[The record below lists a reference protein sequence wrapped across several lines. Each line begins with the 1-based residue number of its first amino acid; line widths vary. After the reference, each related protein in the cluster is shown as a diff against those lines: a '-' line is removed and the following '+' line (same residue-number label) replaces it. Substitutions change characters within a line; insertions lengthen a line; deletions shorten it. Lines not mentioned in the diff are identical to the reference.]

1 MHIDREA
8 VTPRYCGGVPEAVA
22 HDRGSGED
30 GAGRRADAAG
40 NHATCVMA
48 SHADRREA
56 RSQKAARPIAAMT
69 SRQET
74 GAPGRALRSQAEGDG
89 DMTSSQNAAL
99 YEPWGALWNG
109 DLSLTDK
116 IIAEDSPATWPR

>member
-1 MHIDREA
+1 MPPPA
-8 VTPRYCGGVPEAVA
+8 AGMAGTPRCCGSVPEAA
-22 HDRGSGED
+22 ACDQGNGED

-48 SHADRREA
+48 SHADRRRGPQPE
-56 RSQKAARPIAAMT
+56 AARPMAAMT

-109 DLSLTDK
+109 
-116 IIAEDSPATWPR
+116 